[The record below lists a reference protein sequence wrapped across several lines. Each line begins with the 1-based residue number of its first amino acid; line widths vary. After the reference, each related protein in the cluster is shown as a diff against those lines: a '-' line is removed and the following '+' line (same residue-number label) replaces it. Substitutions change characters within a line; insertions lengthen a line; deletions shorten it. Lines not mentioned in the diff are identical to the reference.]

1 MALSLAVAVLAGAL
15 QGAACVRLQQPY
27 SITIPG
33 RAVCAKTGGTCPG
46 DLDMLSCAMRKNST
60 GIHAELK
67 VMEVPP
73 NGFVRTGLGP
83 SFQRGVRYLL
93 FDEDDVPDGLV
104 GVKCTVQS
112 AMACQ
117 AGPPSNVAAGTSS
130 CGRPCVPDV
139 RRPVLEYV
147 RMQLGGTI
155 AALATTTGSAT
166 PSRVAVVG
174 VGAGSIPS
182 WFLAAFPKVTVDAV
196 DIDDG
201 IIKVASDCFGLPTS
215 DQRLRTHVEDGMQFF
230 QSNQDSYD
238 VIILDVVT
246 LPKHFR
252 LALPVLRQR
261 LAAGGVLAVNGWRP
275 DQEFQ
280 GLQQDVR
287 STFPRAWLAEDANR
301 GNQILLAGVPGPRAR
316 SDMVP
321 SAELPGMGAPQE
333 VVAWSA
339 EHPWQKLM

>member
-1 MALSLAVAVLAGAL
+1 MALSLAAALLAGAL
-15 QGAACVRLQQPY
+15 QGATCVRLQKPGY

-33 RAVCAKTGGTCPG
+33 RAVCAKTGGTCSH

-60 GIHAELK
+60 GVHAELK
-67 VMEVPP
+67 VMEMPP
-73 NGFVRTGLGP
+73 NGHVNTGFGP
-83 SFQRGVRYLL
+83 AFKRGVRYLL
-93 FDEDDVPDGLV
+93 FDEDDVSGFV

-117 AGPPSNVAAGTSS
+117 AGPPKAVAAGTSS
-130 CGRPCVPDV
+130 CGRPCIPDV

-147 RMQLGGTI
+147 RMQLGGAV

-182 WFLAAFPKVTVDAV
+182 WFLVAFPNVTVDAV

-201 IIKVASDCFGLPTS
+201 VIKVAGDCFGLPTS
-215 DQRLRTHVEDGMQFF
+215 DQRLRTHAEDGMQFF
-230 QSNQDSYD
+230 QNKQDSYD
-238 VIILDVVT
+238 VIVLDVVK

-252 LALPVLRQR
+252 LALPMLRQR
-261 LAAGGVLAVNGWRP
+261 LAAGGVLAVNGWRT
-275 DQEFQ
+275 DEEFQ
-280 GLQQDVR
+280 GLQQDAR
-287 STFPRAWLAEDANR
+287 STFPRVWLAEDTNR
-301 GNQILLAGVPGPRAR
+301 GNQILLAAVPSPRAR